1 MAYDQTDYSTWLA
14 NNPNVMQQPTL
25 QQQPVAQLPAATSY
39 SAFLA
44 PNASTQQPMGS
55 TQTTEPQP
63 SAYQKATPIV
73 QAVTG
78 GQRRQEAPIQMGQST
93 TDSSGMTQSD
103 APGVSATPMK
113 PRINKIMQII
123 GAIFSMGATAA
134 ASKASQAGQ
143 QGGSNPP
150 QGG

>member
-1 MAYDQTDYSTWLA
+1 MAYDG
-14 NNPNVMQQPTL
+14 
-25 QQQPVAQLPAATSY
+25 TSY
-39 SAFLA
+39 SAFLTA
-44 PNASTQQPMGS
+44 PNAPTQQPMAS
-55 TQTTEPQP
+55 TQTTEPPQSTP
-63 SAYQKATPIV
+63 YQKATPIV
-73 QAVTG
+73 QAVTS
-78 GQRRQEAPIQMGQST
+78 GQRRQDTPIQMGQST

-143 QGGSNPP
+143 QQGGSNPP